1 MNCWFSATRTASAND
16 RLAARRLQNRSP
28 MITFR
33 TMIEVDLS
41 AGTTTRR
48 TLTDAFGRDW
58 VGGRSIN
65 AALMAGQLTW
75 PIDPLGPDNDLL
87 LTCGLLTGTAAPASS
102 RLHINAVSP
111 LTGLLGSS
119 NIGGNFGRRL
129 RACGYDGIIVRGLSA
144 RPVCLEIGRSAVGLS
159 DAAHLWGLDTY
170 QTQDRLDQLYDKGAV
185 DSLVIGPAG
194 ENLVAFACIVSDK
207 DHTAGRTGLGAVMG
221 AKRLKAI
228 VLPPDGSPH
237 RSPVAPIA
245 KAAVAAYVKRMMQS
259 ADYRTFSRRGGAGY
273 VQWAHER
280 GYLGARNFSQRR
292 LESDSVFDS
301 TVLDDAR
308 RERRGCRGCPVQC
321 KAVFQVHSRSSTRRL
336 YRPEFE
342 SMINLGAKCG
352 LRHTAAII
360 ELDNLCTRL
369 GLDATSAGTS
379 MAFAMQMAE
388 KGLLHERHTG
398 GLKVAWGDAD
408 AMREMI
414 VQMAAAT
421 GLGGFLARGVR
432 QAAAEIGR
440 GADNYAAQV
449 KGLELTAY
457 HPAALLASALGYAIS
472 SRGGDYNNVYA
483 SLEHRWTPQMAAT
496 AFGTAKAIDPTAW
509 QGKGRLV
516 HRAVLVNIMIDSLG
530 ICKVPAL
537 SMIGTFD
544 LVPEAE
550 LTAAITGRPVGP
562 GRLMAV
568 AQQVATLERWINL
581 RLGMRP
587 EQDDLP
593 EMFFQGPGPTI
604 DRNDFLRMR
613 DEFYEAIGWDRY
625 GRPLVSVA
633 SLPVAI
639 PFC

>member
-1 MNCWFSATRTASAND
+1 
-16 RLAARRLQNRSP
+16 

-33 TMIEVDLS
+33 AIIEVDLS
-41 AGTTTRR
+41 AGTTTGR
-48 TLTDAFGRDW
+48 TLTDTFGRDW

-65 AALMAGQLTW
+65 AALMAGKLSQ

-87 LTCGLLTGTAAPASS
+87 LSCGLLTGTAAPASS

-129 RACGYDGIIVRGLSA
+129 RASGYDGIIVRGVSA
-144 RPVCLEIGRSAVGLS
+144 RPVCLEIGRSAVRLN
-159 DAAHLWGLDTY
+159 DAARLWGLDTY
-170 QTQDRLDQLYDKGAV
+170 QTQDRLDQQYEKGTI

-194 ENLVAFACIVSDK
+194 ENLVAFACIVCNK

-228 VLPPDGSPH
+228 VLSPH
-237 RSPVAPIA
+237 GSLRRSPVTPFA
-245 KAAVAAYVKRMMQS
+245 KAAVADYAKRIVQS
-259 ADYRTFSRRGGAGY
+259 ADYRIFSRRGGAGY
-273 VQWAHER
+273 VQWAHDK
-280 GYLGARNFSQRR
+280 GYLGARNFGQRR
-292 LESDSVFDS
+292 LEGDSVFDDA
-301 TVLDDAR
+301 VLDDTL
-308 RERRGCRGCPVQC
+308 RERRGCRGCPVHC
-321 KAVFQVHSRSSTRRL
+321 KAVLQVQSGSSAQRL
-336 YRPEFE
+336 FRPEFE

-352 LRHTAAII
+352 LKHTAAII
-360 ELDNLCTRL
+360 ELDNLCTCL
-369 GLDATSAGTS
+369 GLDSTSTGTS
-379 MAFAMQMAE
+379 IAFAMQMAE
-388 KGLLHERHTG
+388 KGLLRERHTG
-398 GLKVAWGDAD
+398 GLKMAWGDAG

-414 VQMAAAT
+414 LQMAAGT

-432 QAAAEIGR
+432 HAAAEIGR
-440 GADNYAAQV
+440 GADKYAAQV

-483 SLEHRWTPQMAAT
+483 SLEHRWTPEMAAA
-496 AFGTAKAIDPTAW
+496 AFGTAKAIDPAAW

-550 LTAAITGRPVGP
+550 LTAAITGRPVVP
-562 GRLMAV
+562 EQLMAV

-587 EQDDLP
+587 DQDDLP

-613 DEFYEAIGWDRY
+613 DEFYEAIGWDCT
-625 GRPLVSVA
+625 GLPLASVESFPLTA
-633 SLPVAI
+633 
-639 PFC
+639 PFD